1 MVQTGGVQQVSPAQ
15 AQPNRPAL
23 GEGAAQAAPTAP
35 HATPRLEPGRRSG
48 PERFWARRPVRVAL
62 ALCTVVSL
70 IVHGSVVPLDVPHRF
85 EVNDVEGEATI
96 PVDVLTA
103 DELPPSPPAPSPQSQ
118 ASADDTERGLSHT
131 TTPMAPLLR
140 RDAGPGDAAADALPA
155 DASAADAP
163 YGFDGAMPL
172 ASPDAGSGGRRDP
185 EAIVGAASVRA
196 DVVLV
201 KLVVN
206 AEVIRSHP
214 VGARMG
220 YLVRGI
226 PQWEE
231 FMSGTDID
239 PIRDTD
245 WVMITGPSLVN
256 TSRDTVLIHYSV
268 PDAVVDRAIGIV
280 AKKYDRGGPFDAG
293 VRGVRASLVHADRA
307 ERVILR
313 PQPHLLAV
321 VPPSFAERNAR
332 ALAGARLAEP
342 AAGDAVYL
350 RLVDPHHPMPEI
362 PESITEMRMRVVP
375 RVDAGADV
383 FVECDTSDADAA
395 SQAAE
400 GIRRMVRRHNDA
412 ITSLLTHGLFDHVGV
427 TSDAST
433 VKVHLTATRDQIE
446 TVVALVGDL
455 LGVEP
460 GEPPA
465 PAATSSSAPALPSKP
480 PRPR

>member
-1 MVQTGGVQQVSPAQ
+1 MHVDKV
-15 AQPNRPAL
+15 
-23 GEGAAQAAPTAP
+23 
-35 HATPRLEPGRRSG
+35 GRRDEFVIPDFLEQHG
-48 PERFWARRPVRVAL
+48 TRQQ
-62 ALCTVVSL
+62 L
-70 IVHGSVVPLDVPHRF
+70 I
-85 EVNDVEGEATI
+85 ATLHHI
-96 PVDVLTA
+96 FQQTELTRQQIDHA
-103 DELPPSPPAPSPQSQ
+103 IAP
-118 ASADDTERGLSHT
+118 
-131 TTPMAPLLR
+131 
-140 RDAGPGDAAADALPA
+140 
-155 DASAADAP
+155 
-163 YGFDGAMPL
+163 FDGAPDQIEFERPCPQRRL
-172 ASPDAGSGGRRDP
+172 ARLRRT
-185 EAIVGAASVRA
+185 AQQRF
-196 DVVLV
+196 
-201 KLVVN
+201 
-206 AEVIRSHP
+206 
-214 VGARMG
+214 
-220 YLVRGI
+220 Y
-226 PQWEE
+226 
-231 FMSGTDID
+231 
-239 PIRDTD
+239 
-245 WVMITGPSLVN
+245 
-256 TSRDTVLIHYSV
+256 SRDEFDEREWFGEIVVATHPQST
-268 PDAVVDRAIGIV
+268 DAVVDRAIGIV